1 MTGRAA
7 GRGLLVAALL
17 AACGAAGAAAAPSA
31 VVVVAAAGRSDVTVM
46 DYLDPGREI
55 RLAAGETLVL
65 GYLASCWQEEITGGT
80 VRIGERWSE
89 IDGGSVK
96 RNKVRCAERL
106 DAQETAAISEN
117 AASAVRVV
125 GAGAVVAVHD
135 LQPVLRLP
143 TPGTAVTIERLDTPA
158 PARTLSVPAG
168 AQSVDL
174 AAAGVALEPG
184 GAYRVQAGGRQ
195 LVFVVDRKAAEGRAT
210 TPFGRILRF
219 E

>member
-1 MTGRAA
+1 MSRRAA
-7 GRGLLVAALL
+7 CAAGALL
-17 AACGAAGAAAAPSA
+17 AILLGAPGALAAPA
-31 VVVVAAAGRSDVTVM
+31 AVVVVVAAGRADVAAM

-89 IDGGSVK
+89 IAGGVVK

-117 AASAVRVV
+117 AASAIRDAA
-125 GAGAVVAVHD
+125 AGPPVAVHD
-135 LQPVLRLP
+135 LRPVLRLP
-143 TPGTAVTIERLDTPA
+143 APGAALTVERLDTAA
-158 PARTLSVPAG
+158 PVRSVEVAAG
-168 AQSVDL
+168 ALSIDL
-174 AAAGVALEPG
+174 AEAGVVLERGGVYRARAAG
-184 GAYRVQAGGRQ
+184 RS
-195 LVFVVDRKAAEGRAT
+195 LVFVVDRDAADGRAAS
-210 TPFGRILRF
+210 PFGRILRF

>member
-1 MTGRAA
+1 M
-7 GRGLLVAALL
+7 LVAALL

-80 VRIGERWSE
+80 VRIGERWSD

-135 LQPVLRLP
+135 LRPILRLP
-143 TPGTAVTIERLDTPA
+143 APGAAVTIERLDTSA
-158 PARTLSVPAG
+158 PARTLAVPAG
-168 AQSVDL
+168 AQSLDL

-184 GAYRVQAGGRQ
+184 GAYRVQAAGRQ
-195 LVFVVDRKAAEGRAT
+195 IVFVVDREAGGSRAT